1 MSYVGKPINVH
12 HITVERLREYLED
25 SQLENMKLHQ
35 QYGNL
40 AMDLGYA
47 MSLLE
52 DIHNLN
58 LDLPFDIND
67 RLTACFTEPF

>member
-1 MSYVGKPINVH
+1 MTYSGEPINIH
-12 HITVERLREYLED
+12 HITVEKLRDYLQDE
-25 SQLENMKLHQ
+25 QMENMKLHQ
-35 QYGNL
+35 EYGNL

-58 LDLPFDIND
+58 LDLPFDISD
-67 RLTACFTEPF
+67 RLTACFAQPF